1 MLKIKDVSAGYEGV
15 ETVRNISL
23 DIKKGQIVALLGSN
37 GSGKTTILKAIMG
50 LLPLSNGGIEFE
62 GVSLEKIPTYE
73 LVKKGVAMV
82 PEGRHLFPKMTV
94 IENLELGGHTIQ
106 DMDLRYDILQNIFS
120 YFPQLKRKENQIAE
134 TLSGGEQQMVAI
146 GRALMS
152 NPKLLILDEPSLG
165 IMPKLVDEIFDL
177 IREINKLGISILI
190 TEQNVEKT
198 LRLAD
203 VGYVIANGEVVINET
218 GEELLANEQIQKIY
232 LGVSGE

>member
-62 GVSLEKIPTYE
+62 GVSLEKIPNYE

-146 GRALMS
+146 GRAL
-152 NPKLLILDEPSLG
+152 
-165 IMPKLVDEIFDL
+165 
-177 IREINKLGISILI
+177 
-190 TEQNVEKT
+190 
-198 LRLAD
+198 
-203 VGYVIANGEVVINET
+203 
-218 GEELLANEQIQKIY
+218 
-232 LGVSGE
+232 